1 MSRVRLAARAT
12 SDLIEIGTYVA
23 ADNPAAA
30 LRLIDDLREKAELLA
45 HFPELGRR
53 DDSRPGRRLYVVGS
67 YVIIYREEPG
77 GVFILRVVHGRRDRG
92 RL

>member
-30 LRLIDDLREKAELLA
+30 LRLIDDLSEKAELLA

-53 DDSRPGRRLYVVGS
+53 DDSRPGRRL